1 VGEWIYFIHPPRE
14 NFAATMTDE
23 ERQVWD
29 VHFERFERMLAE
41 GTLILA
47 GPTLGRINTG
57 IAIIEAPD
65 EEAARKLMEED
76 PVIAGDYARG
86 ELRPFRAALLRGR
99 E

>member
-14 NFAATMTDE
+14 DFAATMTEE
-23 ERQVWD
+23 ERDVWD

-65 EEAARKLMEED
+65 EEAARKVMEED
-76 PVIAGDYARG
+76 PVIAGGYARG
-86 ELRPFRAALLRGR
+86 ELRQFRAALLRGR

>member
-14 NFAATMTDE
+14 NFAATMTE
-23 ERQVWD
+23 EEQEVWGL
-29 VHFERFERMLAE
+29 HLERFERMLAE
-41 GTLILA
+41 GRLILA

-65 EEAARKLMEED
+65 EEAARTLMEED
-76 PVIAGDYARG
+76 PVIAGGYARG

-99 E
+99 D